1 MSIDIIKKIKDAE
14 LLGRGGAGFST
25 ALKWEI
31 FKATPG
37 NLKYIVC
44 NASEG
49 DPQLSKDG
57 YILKHHLKDV
67 IHGIEIALDCF
78 HGSRA
83 YFYLKK
89 DYYKKYSSQIK
100 KIAKD
105 LPIAPFEKPGH
116 YLAGEETTILE
127 TIEGKNPEP
136 RPKPPYPSEKGI
148 FGKPT
153 LINNVE
159 TFYFVSQIEK
169 NKYHGERFYCLSG
182 DIKNKGVFKLKNKQT
197 IREILK
203 ETKNLSQHEFF
214 VQSGGTLGEFLLE
227 NEIDQPINGLGSI
240 VVYDKRITN
249 PVLLARKILKFVIYQ
264 NCDKCTPCREGTYRL
279 FEEFFK
285 KTLDQKILADLFVA
299 LEDTTLCPLGMIAGN
314 SIYSLYN
321 KLINGKTDIKNK

>member
-1 MSIDIIKKIKDAE
+1 VASDIIKKIKDAN

-25 ALKWEI
+25 ASKWEI
-31 FKATPG
+31 FKATKG

-57 YILKHHLKDV
+57 YILKHHLEDV
-67 IHGIEIALDCF
+67 ICGIEIALSTF
-78 HGSRA
+78 PGSRA

-127 TIEGKNPEP
+127 VIEGKNPEP

-159 TFYFVSQIEK
+159 TFYFVSQIAK
-169 NKYHGERFYCLSG
+169 NQYRGERFYCLAG
-182 DIKNKGVFKLKNKQT
+182 DIKNKGVFKLKDQQT

-203 ETKNLSQHEFF
+203 ETKNLPQYEFF
-214 VQSGGTLGEFLLE
+214 VQSGGTLGKFLLE
-227 NEIDQPINGLGSI
+227 NEIDQPVNGLGSI

-249 PVLLARKILKFVIYQ
+249 SVLLAQKILKFVIYQ

-285 KTLDQKILADLFVA
+285 KTPDQKILTDLFSI
-299 LEDTTLCPLGMIAGN
+299 LEDTTLCPLGMIAGG
-314 SIYSLYN
+314 SISSLYN

>member
-1 MSIDIIKKIKDAE
+1 MPIDIIQKIKNTN

-31 FKATPG
+31 FKAAKG

-49 DPQLSKDG
+49 DPQLSKDD
-57 YILKHHLKDV
+57 YILQHHLKDV
-67 IHGIEIALDCF
+67 IHGIEIALNCF
-78 HGSRA
+78 PGSRA

-89 DYYKKYSSQIK
+89 DYYKKYATPIK
-100 KIAKD
+100 KIVKN
-105 LPIAPFEKPGH
+105 LSIAPFEKPGH
-116 YLAGEETTILE
+116 YLAGEETAILE
-127 TIEGKNPEP
+127 AIEGKSPEP
-136 RPKPPYPSEKGI
+136 RPKPPYPSERGI

-159 TFYFVSQIEK
+159 TFYFVSQIAK
-169 NKYHGERFYCLSG
+169 NRYDGERFYCLSG
-182 DIKNKGVFKLKNKQT
+182 DVKNKGVFKLKDKQT
-197 IREILK
+197 IKEIFK
-203 ETKNLSQHEFF
+203 ETKNLPQHEFF

-227 NEIDQPINGLGSI
+227 NEIDQPVNGLGSI
-240 VVYDKRITN
+240 VVYDERITN

-285 KTLDQKILADLFVA
+285 KKLDKKNFTDLFSV
-299 LEDTTLCPLGMIAGN
+299 LEDTALCPLGIIAGS
-314 SIYSLYN
+314 SISSLYT
-321 KLINGKTDIKNK
+321 KLIDGKTNIKNK

>member
-1 MSIDIIKKIKDAE
+1 MPSDIITQLKQSN
-14 LLGRGGAGFST
+14 LSGRGGAGFST

-31 FKATPG
+31 FKATPS

-67 IHGIEIALDCF
+67 IHGMKIALNCF
-78 HGSRA
+78 PGSRA
-83 YFYLKK
+83 YFYLKN
-89 DYYKKYSSQIK
+89 DYYKKYSGQIK
-100 KIAKD
+100 KLTEN
-105 LPIAPFEKPGH
+105 LPIALFKKPSD
-116 YLAGEETTILE
+116 YLAGEETAILE
-127 TIEGKNPEP
+127 AIEGKKPEP

-148 FGKPT
+148 FEKPT

-159 TFYFVSQIEK
+159 TFYFVSQIAK
-169 NKYHGERFYCLSG
+169 NQYYNERFYCLSG
-182 DIKNKGVFKLKNKQT
+182 DIKNKGVFKLKDKLT

-203 ETKNLSQHEFF
+203 ETKNLPQYEFF

-227 NEIDQPINGLGSI
+227 NEIDQPVSGLGSI

-249 PVLLARKILKFVIYQ
+249 PVLLAQKILKFVIYQ

-279 FEEFFK
+279 SEEFLK
-285 KTLDQKILADLFVA
+285 KKFDKNILTDLFSV
-299 LEDTTLCPLGMIAGN
+299 LEDTTLCPLGMIAGS
-314 SIYSLYN
+314 SISSLYF
-321 KLINGKTDIKNK
+321 KLINGKNNLKNK